1 MRKLKLE
8 LGQPTN
14 TSEAKVLTD
23 RDISTKAEIFVKN
36 LPHRQF
42 PYSKRNWGG
51 IGHSVCSYQGKL
63 KPSIGYFLISEFT
76 LPSSII
82 YDPLGGV
89 GTIPFEARRQG
100 RIGIASDLS
109 PLAVSVCASKLD
121 EINADDISKT
131 LSRINK
137 WIQGYDKKNFES
149 VDVTFGLNGPLHS
162 YFDTKTL
169 YEVVAARDYFK
180 SNRKK
185 GLTVSENFILTAL
198 LHILHG
204 NRPYALSRNS
214 HPITPFKP
222 TGPTEYKNV
231 LDYIKRRLN
240 MVVPY
245 FLDLQESSPAGKAFL
260 SSYEDAALEVK
271 ADSIITSPPFVD
283 SFRFWSSNWMR
294 MWMAGWEPQDFTSK
308 PKDFLETQQKTNM
321 ENYRVFSKVMS
332 GQLKENGLLLLHL
345 GVTKNR
351 NMAEEI
357 AELITHEFRVI
368 SIVQEDVAKNESHG
382 LTDKG
387 KKTTEHAY
395 LFARKI

>member
-1 MRKLKLE
+1 MNQLKLE
-8 LGQPTN
+8 LGKSGPTP
-14 TSEAKVLTD
+14 EAKVLTD
-23 RDISTKAEIFVKN
+23 KEISRKANLFANN
-36 LPHRQF
+36 LPHAQP

-63 KPSIGYFLISEFT
+63 KPSIGFFLVNEFT
-76 LPSSII
+76 SPQSIV

-109 PLAVSVCASKLD
+109 PLAVSVCASKLERLNSD
-121 EINADDISKT
+121 ELDKTLIELENWIVSFQKIEFETVDIS
-131 LSRINK
+131 
-137 WIQGYDKKNFES
+137 
-149 VDVTFGLNGPLHS
+149 FGLNGPLFD
-162 YFDTKTL
+162 YFDHKTL
-169 YEVVAARDYFK
+169 FEIVAAREFFK
-180 SNRKK
+180 SKRSRS
-185 GLTVSENFILTAL
+185 LTSSENFILTAL

-222 TGPTEYKNV
+222 SGPTEYKNV
-231 LDYIKRRLN
+231 VVYIRRRLK
-240 MVVPY
+240 MIVPY
-245 FLDLQESSPAGKAFL
+245 FLDLQESVPDGKAFL
-260 SSYEDAALEVK
+260 SSYEDASLELK

-294 MWMAGWEPQDFTSK
+294 MWLAGWEPADFTSK
-308 PKDFLETQQKTNM
+308 PKDFLETQQKTSM
-321 ENYRVFSKVMS
+321 ENYKVFADVMA
-332 GQLKENGLLLLHL
+332 GQLKDNGLMLLHL

-357 AELITHEFRVI
+357 ADLITDNFRVI
-368 SIVQEDVAKNESHG
+368 SIVQEDVAATESHG

-395 LFARKI
+395 LFARKN

>member
-1 MRKLKLE
+1 MTQMKLE
-8 LGQPTN
+8 LVKQASS
-14 TSEAKVLTD
+14 SEAIVLTD
-23 RDISTKAEIFVKN
+23 KDIASKAEYFARN
-36 LPHRQF
+36 LPHTLF

-51 IGHSVCSYQGKL
+51 TGHSLCSYQGKL
-63 KPSIGYFLISEFT
+63 KPSIGYFLINEFT
-76 LPSSII
+76 APSSVV

-109 PLAVSVCASKLD
+109 PLAVSVCASKL
-121 EINADDISKT
+121 EPINAGEIEKTVAELEKWISGYQLSSFESTDIS
-131 LSRINK
+131 
-137 WIQGYDKKNFES
+137 
-149 VDVTFGLNGPLHS
+149 FGLNGPLSNYFHS
-162 YFDTKTL
+162 KTL
-169 YEVVAARDYFK
+169 FEVVAARDYFISK
-180 SNRKK
+180 QKEK
-185 GLTVSENFILTAL
+185 LTVAENFILTAL

-222 TGPTEYKNV
+222 SGPTEYKNV
-231 LDYIKRRLN
+231 IEFIKRRLYA
-240 MVVPY
+240 VVPF
-245 FLDLQESSPAGKAFL
+245 FLDLQESVPDGKAFL
-260 SSYEDAALEVK
+260 SSYEDAKLEVK

-294 MWMAGWEPQDFTSK
+294 MWLSGWDPIDFASK
-308 PKDFLETQQKTNM
+308 PQDFLETQQKTTM
-321 ENYRVFSKVMS
+321 ENYRVFSRVMS
-332 GQLKENGLLLLHL
+332 GQLKDNGLLLLHL

-357 AELITHEFRVI
+357 SDLITDDFRVI
-368 SIVQEDVAKNESHG
+368 SIVQEDVASTETHG

>member
-23 RDISTKAEIFVKN
+23 RDISTKAENFVKN

-395 LFARKI
+395 LFARKN